1 MRLRAI
7 SWFCGLVLGVNA
19 AFALEVEL
27 AYIGD
32 PADAVYSGV
41 SQGLEEANLQGQFL
55 GQRYRLTSFAPGE
68 RNRAPSSQAA
78 VLLAALEDSELVEL
92 GEAAPGRAVFDLAS
106 GSDALRQRCL
116 PNLLHI
122 LPSTRMK
129 ADALAQ
135 WQRLHPESRAQ
146 VQAWHPDFTKYAAE
160 QLNRRYRK
168 AQGRDMDD
176 RAWAGWA
183 AVKMVADSVAR
194 LGTAEAT
201 PLLDYLKTEL
211 AFDGQ
216 KGVTMSFRKNGQLRQ
231 MLLIVEG
238 PRIVGEAP
246 VKGVVDPTDLDS
258 LGPVDCATSSD
269 SS

>member
-1 MRLRAI
+1 MRLRATT
-7 SWFCGLVLGVNA
+7 GLFWLALGANA
-19 AFALEVEL
+19 APALGVEL

-41 SQGLEEANLQGQFL
+41 SQGLEEANVQGQFL
-55 GQRYRLTSFAPGE
+55 GQRYRLTRFAPGE
-68 RNRAPSSQAA
+68 LDRASASQAA
-78 VLLAALEDSELVEL
+78 LLLAALEDRELVEL
-92 GEAAPGRAVFDLAS
+92 GERAPGRAVFNLGS

-135 WQRLHPESRAQ
+135 WRRLHPESRAQ

-168 AQGRDMDD
+168 AQGRDMDN
-176 RAWAGWA
+176 RAWAGWT

-194 LGTAEAT
+194 LSTAEAT
-201 PLLDYLKTEL
+201 PLLDYLKTDL

-246 VKGVVDPTDLDS
+246 VKGGR
-258 LGPVDCATSSD
+258 GPDRPGQPRARRLCNIE
-269 SS
+269 